1 MAMGL
6 RYATQFGDGSPFVAP
21 DAYERMLL
29 NAARGDQALSVSA
42 AELTEACPTHSWII
56 LENSENLP
64 LIIPSI
70 CLLGVAHLHAAAAP
84 DRRGASAGRWR
95 RRCVGRPGRRL
106 LGTFP

>member
-42 AELTEACPTHSWII
+42 AELTEASGSQLDHT
-56 LENSENLP
+56 
-64 LIIPSI
+64 
-70 CLLGVAHLHAAAAP
+70 
-84 DRRGASAGRWR
+84 
-95 RRCVGRPGRRL
+95 RRL
-106 LGTFP
+106 GKLTHD

>member
-42 AELTEACPTHSWII
+42 AELTEACPISSWII
-56 LENSENLP
+56 LEDSETQP

-70 CLLGVAHLHAAAAP
+70 CLLAHLHAAAAP

-95 RRCVGRPGRRL
+95 RRCVGRLGRRL